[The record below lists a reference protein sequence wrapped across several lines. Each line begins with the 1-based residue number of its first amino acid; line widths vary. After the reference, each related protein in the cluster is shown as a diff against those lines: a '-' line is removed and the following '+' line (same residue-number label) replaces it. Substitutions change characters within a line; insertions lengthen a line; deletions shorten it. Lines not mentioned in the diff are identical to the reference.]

1 MEEKKNKV
9 FEEIDNIKEH
19 PIYKEA
25 MRLHFANFKSMGA
38 KVYGIIFGMIFL
50 VILFLFVSDHIA
62 GAKCLK
68 ECQTEGKITDCND
81 FCY

>member
-1 MEEKKNKV
+1 MKNKV
-9 FEEIDNIKEH
+9 FEEIDNIRLH

-25 MRLHFANFKSMGA
+25 MRFCFANFKSMGA
-38 KVYGIIFGMIFL
+38 KIFSVMFGLVLL
-50 VILFLFVSDHIA
+50 VILLIILDHIA
-62 GAKCLK
+62 GEKCIK